1 MIITP
6 QRILFWSMGFFLL
19 VYYFAYHDTKTRLES
34 SRSTG
39 DIIWNDQLEYEP
51 TNPDVFP
58 IQFQQHLD
66 SKRDTPSDNLKQLL
80 ETSSTIVRVANA
92 IHLQIGLMNQSI
104 SVNTA
109 VEEFLHLEN
118 VTMVDLTNFK
128 SENASAL
135 AEKLKVKP
143 NPFDDSYVNWEE
155 KVKKLNEIRIRSEQL
170 GELNDESEREEYF
183 TSLESYNT
191 SLDLTSVTEAFDF
204 FDNVAEKLKK
214 IETLMI
220 DEKSSAIKKETAH
233 TDYFNKLPRLFENC
247 LTTLEDMK
255 NSLESKTTE
264 IDFFASSPQIFS
276 SIGLL
281 IELSVE
287 RHNYTTRSS
296 SIVINTEKQNFRQLD
311 DVKNVFL
318 SSKGDIA
325 RLTSLAR
332 TRPHSNGPSDN
343 RQLEKQIQSFL
354 EPIKAKGVS
363 LETLRSSLAP
373 FFKLEE
379 RLINIDKMLQPI
391 GGASV
396 SLDFWKSLEANLEK
410 LPSSAVDFA
419 DYFTEI
425 DSCHQSN
432 FMEKSHYE
440 KSQSLIKDI
449 GEVGNMFEGL
459 SSIINNIGV
468 EKHKNEMDE
477 FITFLGFTD
486 ITDQTKSPDEVPA
499 VLKRV
504 KGSPQLKSF
513 KERIS
518 EIKNG
523 LDMKML
529 DGKVQG
535 IIKNKDNLVTTQMKD
550 EAKVYT
556 CLRGIK
562 DKFEEVVP
570 AIHATQELRDLDQ
583 KRIEDLETAITA
595 VSDTSKALG
604 NLKDILEIMKKENPE
619 FVGKIKTLSA
629 PAGLDTMVV
638 CVNSLQSAFELKTLK
653 PSISQLENAG
663 LIVDTEIKNMKNAET
678 QKTLR
683 DEWGNHTNDISELEN
698 CIEEIEDFEKKL
710 NIGAIKTI
718 ADYGAVFEKL
728 GDLSDVKIN
737 SEGKIQA
744 LNSLISKNPKIKSD
758 LENSKKILERIAPLD
773 LGFSSYKSVFQL
785 APKSFGGFQQFLIDF
800 STIFQPPSNKKS
812 GRPTVIYVTDPSV
825 KKEGDDNAL
834 IFGIGG
840 TLVFI
845 ALVLIALFLLYKF
858 WWKKRKRQSVVDKK
872 AIENW
877 IKKQMFTREKEL
889 KYCDAYRVHEA
900 FMISMEIQSGQADKV
915 ASQKYLPE
923 SKQRG
928 DKLCNPATALHHLKK
943 DGRKMP
949 IHANLV
955 TTPEGT
961 KFIATQVPMKK
972 SKKKDD
978 TREDFWHMVM
988 HEGVENI
995 VMLCLVE
1002 ELAKDEVYY
1011 GVSGGTILQFGRYK
1025 VKTIQAKAWK
1035 SAFSDTVGYRQI
1047 EVTDTKGT
1055 YPTRLIN
1062 HYHYNDWKDMKFPRC
1077 GNAEEVYHILKE
1089 VTKSKAPTVV
1099 HCVAGIGRT
1108 MTFIGVQFAAEAV
1121 KLNQNVTMVEVLT
1134 QLRQARWEAVQTIR
1148 QSYWLQTAV
1157 CYKLNEDYKLGM
1169 DAQIEEIL
1177 ETFQQVAQRHRGPP
1191 EFLAKREK
1199 NKDLKAAGKSEKFYC
1214 PPKTDKDFGVYIQY

>member
-1 MIITP
+1 MAI
-6 QRILFWSMGFFLL
+6 FLL

-39 DIIWNDQLEYEP
+39 DIIWNDQLEYDS
-51 TNPDVFP
+51 TNPDDFP

-66 SKRDTPSDNLKQLL
+66 SKRNTPSDNLKQLL
-80 ETSSTIVRVANA
+80 ETSSTIVSVANA
-92 IHLQIGLMNQSI
+92 IHLQIGLMNRSI

-128 SENASAL
+128 SENVIAL

-143 NPFDDSYVNWEE
+143 NSFDASFVNWEE

-170 GELNDESEREEYF
+170 GELEDITGKDEYF
-183 TSLESYNT
+183 TKLESYNT
-191 SLDLTSVTEAFDF
+191 TLDLTTVTNAFDSL
-204 FDNVAEKLKK
+204 EKIVKRLLEIESLK
-214 IETLMI
+214 I
-220 DEKSSAIKKETAH
+220 DEQSDPLQISGAYG
-233 TDYFNKLPRLFENC
+233 DVFNRLPNNFELALSMLDKLR
-247 LTTLEDMK
+247 
-255 NSLESKTTE
+255 NSMESKTTE
-264 IDFFASSPQIFS
+264 IDFFASRPQIFS

-296 SIVINTEKQNFRQLD
+296 SSVINTEKQNFRQLD
-311 DVKNVFL
+311 DVKNLFQ

-325 RLTSLAR
+325 RFTRLAR
-332 TRPHSNGPSDN
+332 TRPHPNGFSDKQ
-343 RQLEKQIQSFL
+343 QLEKRIQSYL
-354 EPIKAKGVS
+354 EPLQAKDVS
-363 LETLRSSLAP
+363 LETLRRSLAP

-379 RLINIDKMLQPI
+379 RLISIEKTLQPI

-410 LPSSAVDFA
+410 LPSSVVDFT

-425 DSCHQSN
+425 DSCHQLN

-440 KSQSLIKDI
+440 KSQTLIKDI
-449 GEVGNMFEGL
+449 GEVGKMFEEL
-459 SSIINNIGV
+459 SNIIKNIDV
-468 EKHKNEMDE
+468 EEHKKGMVE

-504 KGSPQLKSF
+504 KGSQELKTF
-513 KERIS
+513 KETIS

-523 LDMKML
+523 LDIKML

-556 CLRGIK
+556 CLQNMK

-570 AIHATQELRDLDQ
+570 AIHATQELRDLNQ
-583 KRIEDLETAITA
+583 KQIEDLETAITA
-595 VSDTSKALG
+595 VSDTSNALG

-619 FVGKIKTLSA
+619 FVGKIKSLSS
-629 PAGLDTMVV
+629 PAGLDAMVV
-638 CVNSLQSAFELKTLK
+638 CVNSLQSAFELKTLNF
-653 PSISQLENAG
+653 SISQLENVG
-663 LIVDTEIKNMKNAET
+663 LIVDTEIKTIKNTES
-678 QKTLR
+678 QKTVQ
-683 DEWGNHTNDISELEN
+683 DEWGNHTKDISELEN
-698 CIEEIEDFEKKL
+698 AVAEIEDFEKKL
-710 NIGAIKTI
+710 NIEAIKTI

-728 GDLSDVKIN
+728 GELSDVKIN
-737 SEGKIQA
+737 SESKIQA
-744 LNSLISKNPKIKSD
+744 LNSLILRSKDTKIKSE
-758 LENSKKILERIAPLD
+758 LGNSKKILERIAPLD
-773 LGFSSYKSVFQL
+773 LGFSSYKSLFQL

-812 GRPTVIYVTDPSV
+812 GKPTVIYVTDPST
-825 KKEGDDNAL
+825 KKKGDDNAL

-858 WWKKRKRQSVVDKK
+858 WWKKRKRQPVVDKK

-955 TTPEGT
+955 
-961 KFIATQVPMKK
+961 PMKK
-972 SKKKDD
+972 SKRKED

-1011 GVSGGTILQFGRYK
+1011 GVSGGTTLQFGRYK
-1025 VKTIQAKAWK
+1025 VKTIQAKGWK

-1062 HYHYNDWKDMKFPRC
+1062 HYHYIDWKDMKFPRC